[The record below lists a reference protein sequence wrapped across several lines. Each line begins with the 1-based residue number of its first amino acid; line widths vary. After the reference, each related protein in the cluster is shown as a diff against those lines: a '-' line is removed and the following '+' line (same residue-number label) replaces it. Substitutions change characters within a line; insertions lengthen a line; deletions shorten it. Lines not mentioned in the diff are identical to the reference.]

1 MNDELQTAKQI
12 NSTQCGEAEFT
23 PLAVASR
30 PPMSAL
36 DVLNTAVLGGI
47 NKDNVEV
54 VERLVAL
61 RREEVKEQAKAE
73 FARAF
78 FKLKR
83 QIATLEIYADK
94 AAKDNEGKVAYRYC
108 SEEEISRALE
118 PLLFQHGFVT
128 LFGQRQDGEN
138 TVAIVTIMHEA
149 GHQETREFSVRRGAT
164 NRMKDATAAD
174 TGSTTSAWRHL
185 MIKMFGLKSR
195 IRAEDDARVEGGTI
209 SPEQAA
215 SLRVRAQKLG
225 VDEKALLK
233 LAGAETFE
241 AITDAKAVLVED
253 FLLRK
258 ERDSSDP
265 IKRLKFKLWTL
276 LENVR
281 GKEKSWDIAEA
292 WLRAKKILPGDV
304 RVSQLTADDIQVV
317 IDKTEIAL
325 DEAK

>member
-1 MNDELQTAKQI
+1 MNNELTVQLEQ
-12 NSTQCGEAEFT
+12 
-23 PLAVASR
+23 PMAVAR

-36 DVLNTAVLGGI
+36 DVLNSAVSGGI

-78 FKLKR
+78 FRLKR

-94 AAKDNEGKVAYRYC
+94 SAKDDHGKVVYTYC

-118 PLLFQHGFVT
+118 SLLFQHGFVT
-128 LFGQRQDGEN
+128 LFGQRQDGES

-209 SPEQAA
+209 SANQAE
-215 SLRVRAQKLG
+215 SLRARAQKLG

-233 LAGAETFE
+233 LGGAESYET
-241 AITDAKAVLVED
+241 ISDAKAALLDD
-253 FLLRK
+253 FLSQRERIADVDPLKLLKITLWDLCGPIRGRDNSWLPIREWLAAKNILAKDRK
-258 ERDSSDP
+258 INALTPEE
-265 IKRLKFKLWTL
+265 LQ
-276 LENVR
+276 
-281 GKEKSWDIAEA
+281 
-292 WLRAKKILPGDV
+292 DV
-304 RVSQLTADDIQVV
+304 IN
-317 IDKTEIAL
+317 KTEIAL
-325 DEAK
+325 EEAK